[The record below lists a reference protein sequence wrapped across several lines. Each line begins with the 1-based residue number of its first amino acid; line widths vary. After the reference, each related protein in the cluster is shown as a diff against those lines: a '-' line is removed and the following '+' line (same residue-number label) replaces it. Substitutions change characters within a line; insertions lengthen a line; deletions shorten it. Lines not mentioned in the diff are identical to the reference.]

1 MKNAFFTPEGFYR
14 TAGYSVKWL
23 YGLAAVC
30 AAIAFY
36 LGFFVCPIDATQG
49 NSYRIIFIHVASAW
63 MSMLIYVVMAV
74 FSAAALVTNNK
85 MCSIFSAA
93 MAPTGAQMAFL
104 ALFSGSFWGRPT
116 WGTHWVWDARLTS
129 ELILLFLY
137 LGFLALQSA
146 IADHRRADKACAV
159 IAIVGVVNVPI
170 IYFSVKWWNT
180 LHQGASITSKGS
192 SIAPIML
199 YTLLLMVVAFWIYS
213 FASTFV
219 RARSMILERER
230 RQTWLQ
236 ALVKEGK

>member
-30 AAIAFY
+30 AAVAFY

-85 MCSIFSAA
+85 MCSIFSSA
-93 MAPTGAQMAFL
+93 MAPTGALMAFL

-146 IADHRRADKACAV
+146 IADHRRADKACA
-159 IAIVGVVNVPI
+159 ASGRFDHEQRFF
-170 IYFSVKWWNT
+170 YRSDHA
-180 LHQGASITSKGS
+180 LHAAFDGCG
-192 SIAPIML
+192 
-199 YTLLLMVVAFWIYS
+199 LLA
-213 FASTFV
+213 
-219 RARSMILERER
+219 
-230 RQTWLQ
+230 LQ
-236 ALVKEGK
+236 FCLNFCACALDDFGT